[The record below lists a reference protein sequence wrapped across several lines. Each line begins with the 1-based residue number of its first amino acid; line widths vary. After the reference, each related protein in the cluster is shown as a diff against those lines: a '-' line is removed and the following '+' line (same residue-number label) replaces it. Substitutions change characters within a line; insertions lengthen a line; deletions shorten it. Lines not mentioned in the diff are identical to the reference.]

1 MRAQGIPAKFANGFQ
16 IPEERGRGKVSGY
29 HCWAEFFLEG
39 RGWIPV
45 DIWEGWKHPER
56 KSYYFGAHDENRVL
70 FTTGRD
76 LRLSPAQT
84 GGELNYFIYPYVEVD
99 GVEFTQVT
107 GEFSYRDLPG
117 LAQAISLNAGG
128 KKNGPR

>member
-1 MRAQGIPAKFANGFQ
+1 M
-16 IPEERGRGKVSGY
+16 
-29 HCWAEFFLEG
+29 
-39 RGWIPV
+39 
-45 DIWEGWKHPER
+45 DIWEAWKHPER

-76 LRLSPAQT
+76 LRLFPART

-117 LAQAISLNAGG
+117 LAQALRLNAGG